1 MLNGRN
7 TAIRIVVLCLLWYV
21 TSAGNNVI
29 GKLLLQSFP
38 YPITVTIVQLLSITV
53 YSLPALKFIR
63 GSKRVPNIEWSYY
76 IKIIIPLAFGKF
88 FASVSSHIS
97 LWAVPVSY
105 AHTVKASMPLFVV
118 ILSRVI
124 LGEKQTTKIYLSLVP
139 IILGILIATVTE
151 LEFNM
156 IGLVSALISIFVFS
170 LQNIF
175 SKKVLRETSIHHLRL
190 LHLLARLALI
200 MFLPVW
206 FWHDFIDILY
216 TESSTTLD
224 GWIVGLLLF
233 LDGLANFLQNVI
245 AFTVLSLVTPL
256 TYSVCNA
263 SKRIAVI
270 TCSILMLKNPVTSLN
285 VLGMS
290 MAIFGVFYYN
300 KAKYD
305 AIQEQNRKPLL
316 PYTKSD
322 SNLLLKYANTQHHN
336 LGFNHIKNGPYF
348 EQNGGPHTNYG

>member
-1 MLNGRN
+1 MLNGRQL
-7 TAIRIVVLCLLWYV
+7 AIRVVVLCLLWYI
-21 TSAGNNVI
+21 TSAANNVI

-38 YPITVTIVQLLSITV
+38 YPITVTIVQLLSISI
-53 YSLPALKFIR
+53 YSVPALRFIS
-63 GSKRVPNIEWSYY
+63 GAKRQPILDWNYY

-118 ILSRVI
+118 VLSRVI

-139 IILGILIATVTE
+139 IIVGIFIATISE
-151 LEFNM
+151 LDFNI
-156 IGLVSALISIFVFS
+156 IGLISALFSIFVFS

-175 SKKVLRETSIHHLRL
+175 SKKVLRETSLHHLKL
-190 LHLLARLALI
+190 LHLLARLALL
-200 MFLPVW
+200 MFIPVW
-206 FWHDFIDILY
+206 FWHDFLDIVY
-216 TESSTTLD
+216 SESSTTVD
-224 GWIVGLLLF
+224 GWTIGLLLF
-233 LDGLANFLQNVI
+233 LDGLANFMQNVI

-270 TCSILMLKNPVTSLN
+270 TFSIIMLKNPVTPLN

-290 MAIFGVFYYN
+290 VAIFGVFYYN

-305 AIQEQNRKPLL
+305 SIEEEKRKPIL

-322 SNLLLKYANTQHHN
+322 SNLLLKYANTPNHS
-336 LGFNHIKNGPYF
+336 LGFNHIKNGLHI
-348 EQNGGPHTNYG
+348 EQNGFTSHNF